1 MYSDEVCE
9 GPLTPSHLVTGRRLL
24 SQAPVVRDETDT
36 PVGNGSLSRR
46 ATYLKKLLEHF
57 CKRWSREYLLELR
70 EHHRVKGDIVCV
82 YEEKTPR
89 NLWRL
94 GKVEK
99 LFKGND
105 GHVRAVALR
114 IWNKGKETIT
124 LQRPVQK
131 VYPVEGSRVDE
142 TTSVPVRRSERVAA
156 IEARKQQSKR
166 GR

>member
-1 MYSDEVCE
+1 MNHITANTKE
-9 GPLTPSHLVTGRRLL
+9 
-24 SQAPVVRDETDT
+24 
-36 PVGNGSLSRR
+36 
-46 ATYLKKLLEHF
+46 
-57 CKRWSREYLLELR
+57 
-70 EHHRVKGDIVCV
+70 GDIVCV

-124 LQRPVQK
+124 LQRLVQK
-131 VYPVEGSRVDE
+131 VYSVEGSRVDE
-142 TTSVPVRRSERVAA
+142 TTSVPVRGSERVAA
-156 IEARKQQSKR
+156 IEARKQQTKR

>member
-1 MYSDEVCE
+1 
-9 GPLTPSHLVTGRRLL
+9 
-24 SQAPVVRDETDT
+24 
-36 PVGNGSLSRR
+36 
-46 ATYLKKLLEHF
+46 
-57 CKRWSREYLLELR
+57 LLELR
-70 EHHRVKGDIVCV
+70 EHHRVKGVGRSAKANPKEGDIVCV

-94 GKVEK
+94 GKIEK

-105 GHVRAVALR
+105 GQARAVALR

-142 TTSVPVRRSERVAA
+142 TTSVPV
-156 IEARKQQSKR
+156 
-166 GR
+166 